1 VAISEE
7 TAMATASTEQKHNQE
22 DSTPLTIA
30 VYQNGDHVSGILQQA
45 YNRGLLLKDTQE
57 SGQQD
62 AQTQSRRSRG
72 ELGIDAGGDVAF
84 LARAAAKVGYSRERG
99 TGEENRQDQRVVS
112 SYEYT
117 EAYYLHVVRR
127 HLREQGLLRSVAT
140 LADANHLEIGSFV
153 EFQASFRPNQITPFL
168 DILTPDLLG
177 RCFHYRRM
185 SGAAAKLG
193 AVEGFNG
200 LEGFD
205 RVKAFAEQARI
216 QADADADLARAVA
229 TAVRAD
235 FRSEATR
242 EYYGT
247 VGSDSDAVTA
257 VTICDAACFL
267 VDDADR
273 LLDGHFTVLG
283 KVSSK
288 VAGDVPVLARN
299 KLLNRL
305 DTEFV
310 DEAFR
315 QLRTFTQKGAAQLP
329 GDNEQAL
336 EKVLDASLDSRINGP
351 SFNVIPVAIYL

>member
-1 VAISEE
+1 
-7 TAMATASTEQKHNQE
+7 M
-22 DSTPLTIA
+22 PLTIA

-57 SGQQD
+57 SGRQD
-62 AQTQSRRSRG
+62 AQTQSRRSQG
-72 ELGIDAGGDVAF
+72 ELGVDAGGEVAF
-84 LARAAAKVGYSRERG
+84 LARAAAKAGYSRERG
-99 TGEENRQDQRVVS
+99 TGDENRQDQRVVS

-140 LADANHLEIGSFV
+140 FADANHLEIGSFV

-193 AVEGFNG
+193 ALEGFDG

-247 VGSDSDAVTA
+247 VGTDGDAVTA

-273 LLDGHFTVLG
+273 LLDGQFTVLG

-288 VAGDVPVLARN
+288 VARDVPVLARN

-315 QLRTFTQKGAAQLP
+315 QLRTFTQKGAAKLP

-351 SFNVIPVAIYL
+351 SFNVIAVAIYL